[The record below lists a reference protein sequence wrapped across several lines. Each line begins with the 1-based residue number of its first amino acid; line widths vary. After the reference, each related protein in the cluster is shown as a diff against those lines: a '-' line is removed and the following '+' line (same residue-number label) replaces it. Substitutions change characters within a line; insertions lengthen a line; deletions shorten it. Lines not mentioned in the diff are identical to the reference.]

1 MMKLNNIEI
10 RQEIEHKRL
19 KYYEVA
25 RAIGIT
31 PVTLSVWLQE
41 ELTPERKERVRHA
54 IETIEI

>member
-1 MMKLNNIEI
+1 MKLNNLDI

-25 RAIGIT
+25 RACGIT

-41 ELTPERKERVRHA
+41 ELTPERKERVQKA
-54 IETIEI
+54 IRSIEV